1 MKVSFVAIH
10 PVESFLSVHT
20 DLFLVLMVIGTVAE
34 N

>member
-10 PVESFLSVHT
+10 PVVSFLSVHT